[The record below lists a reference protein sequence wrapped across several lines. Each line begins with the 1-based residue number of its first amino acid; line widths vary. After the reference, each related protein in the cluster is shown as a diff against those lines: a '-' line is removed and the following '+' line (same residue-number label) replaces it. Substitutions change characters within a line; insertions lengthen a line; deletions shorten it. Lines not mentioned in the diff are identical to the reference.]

1 MIPLFLVF
9 IGLLAC
15 KPRASGDDP
24 WYAKA
29 TYEEVK

>member
-1 MIPLFLVF
+1 MIPLADV
-9 IGLLAC
+9 AAVSDDR

-29 TYEEVK
+29 TYEETK

>member
-1 MIPLFLVF
+1 MILPKHSGMLSFP
-9 IGLLAC
+9 G